1 MDTAKFETFFQSNF
15 KKLVRVLIHQ
25 IRLMKNIQSKFLK
38 LIKYNYQMNAHEMFL
53 QQALNMVHSHL
64 TKSVNNI

>member
-25 IRLMKNIQSKFLK
+25 IRLMKNI
-38 LIKYNYQMNAHEMFL
+38 
-53 QQALNMVHSHL
+53 
-64 TKSVNNI
+64 